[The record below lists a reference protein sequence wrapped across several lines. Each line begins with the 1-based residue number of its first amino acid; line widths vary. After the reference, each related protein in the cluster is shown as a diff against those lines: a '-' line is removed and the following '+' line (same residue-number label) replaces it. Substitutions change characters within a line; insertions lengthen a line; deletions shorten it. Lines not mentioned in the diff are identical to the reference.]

1 MFVNKK
7 FWATIKAFFSNEIKP
22 SENIVLSEN
31 GKLIKDEEKVANM
44 FNNVFLYIV
53 PNLGWRVN
61 STWIR

>member
-1 MFVNKK
+1 MFVNKM
-7 FWATIKAFFSNEIKP
+7 FWANIKAFFSNEIKP

-53 PNLGWRVN
+53 PNLG
-61 STWIR
+61 

>member
-7 FWATIKAFFSNEIKP
+7 FWATIKAFLPNEIKP
-22 SENIVLSEN
+22 SENIVLREN
-31 GKLIKDEEKVANM
+31 GKLLKDEEKVANM